1 MPWTDAR
8 RSDVRRLSRKYKY
21 LILLGL
27 LIVGGIVTAI
37 ALRRLSTRRYS
48 RIEEGAAVSLVGT
61 EQFTNRDGRLF
72 ITTENGMRGL
82 DGDCSVVMDVAF
94 ELDHPM
100 TVSCGDV
107 AAIGDIGGT
116 KVYVMS
122 SNGIPHKYT
131 TELPIVK
138 LCVAEDGT
146 TAVLLDND
154 TKDVIRVYSPE
165 GELKVEIG
173 TGTASEGFPVD
184 IALSRDGK
192 KLVSLYL
199 SFSAESVVSKVTFY
213 NMGDVGKNFIENIVG
228 QKIYSGEMA
237 YSADFMGNDHV
248 AVIFGKGFSVFSMEE
263 IPTLIR
269 DERYEARPLDIK
281 VCDSCVVTL
290 SAAEDGRTIAFYD
303 TKGAVS
309 GRVTG
314 LSDTEGLT
322 VTNGEA
328 MLIGNGRV
336 RIYRMNGTVKLD
348 CRYEGGCEKL
358 YSGGGNKY
366 LAAGADSVKA
376 MYLVK

>member
-1 MPWTDAR
+1 M
-8 RSDVRRLSRKYKY
+8 RSLSKKYKY
-21 LILLGL
+21 LVLLGL
-27 LIVGGIVTAI
+27 LIVAGIVTAI
-37 ALRRLSTRRYS
+37 ALKRRNTRRYS
-48 RIEEGAAVSLVGT
+48 RLEEGASVKLSGT

-82 DGDCSVVMDVAF
+82 DGDGNVVMDVAF

-100 TVSCGDV
+100 TVSCGSV

-122 SNGIPHKYT
+122 PNGIPHKYT
-131 TELPIVK
+131 TQLPIVK

-154 TKDVIRVYSPE
+154 TKDMIRVYSPE

-173 TGTASEGFPVD
+173 TGTAVDGFPVD

-199 SFSAESVVSKVTFY
+199 SFSAESVASKITFY
-213 NMGDVGKNFIENIVG
+213 NMGDIGKNFIENIVG

-237 YSADFMGNDHV
+237 YSADFMGNDNV
-248 AVIFGKGFSVFSMEE
+248 AVVFGSGFSLFSMEE

-269 DERYEARPLDIK
+269 DERYEARPLDIE
-281 VCDSCVVTL
+281 VCDSCVLSVSKAEEGNTL
-290 SAAEDGRTIAFYD
+290 TFYN
-303 TKGAVS
+303 TRGAVS
-309 GRVTG
+309 GKVTG
-314 LSDTEGLT
+314 LTDTEGISLMS
-322 VTNGEA
+322 GEA
-328 MLIGNGRV
+328 MLIGNGRA

-348 CRYEGGCEKL
+348 CPYDGGCEKM
-358 YSGGGNKY
+358 YSGGGSKY
-366 LAAGADSVKA
+366 LATDADSVKA
-376 MYLVK
+376 LYLVK